1 MINIE
6 EPIGLGPILAAPVS
20 SRELATLHMKWLRG
34 VVVSV
39 ALLVLVAWALIHG
52 FGFRAVFGY
61 LYGRGDSLWNTL
73 AVCAD
78 TLCFALIVGGTRI
91 VHEIRRCPDR
101 RLSPREQKEY
111 LALANINSA
120 TRQFDEQTQQLD
132 RALVAHDLLTLRA
145 YRHRLFKHLHAAL
158 REKLAMEPPPDH
170 YATLY
175 RFVNGQQ
182 DRA

>member
-6 EPIGLGPILAAPVS
+6 EPIGLGPILAAPAS
-20 SRELATLHMKWLRG
+20 SRELATLRMKWLRG

-61 LYGRGDSLWNTL
+61 LYGRDDSLWNTL

-78 TLCFALIVGGTRI
+78 TLSFALIVGATRI
-91 VHEIRRCPDR
+91 AHEIWRCPDR
-101 RLSPREQKEY
+101 RLNPREQKEY

-120 TRQFDEQTQQLD
+120 TRHFDEQTQQLD
-132 RALVAHDLLTLRA
+132 RALVAHDLLTIRA
-145 YRHRLFKHLHAAL
+145 YRHRLFKQLHAAL
-158 REKLAMEPPPDH
+158 REKLVMEPQRDQ
-170 YATLY
+170 YATLS

-182 DRA
+182 DQI